1 MASLV
6 RRFLR
11 DRAGHFAMA
20 MTVALTPIM
29 GGLALALDYSQMNR
43 QKQATLNA
51 LDAAGIAAARHLVSG
66 ADDAAVQAYARDFFD
81 ANLGPVDPADAELY
95 ITLPNNE
102 GGGGTLKLRA
112 ELTYRPYFLPVFT
125 ELLDPSSQAGGE
137 VTFDARTEIR
147 LKNTLEVALVL
158 DNSGSMDYLGTGSGE
173 KRMTLLKAAAKQLA
187 DTMSLQSQ
195 QIKQVEKP
203 VQFALVPFAGS
214 VNIGPE
220 HAGAA
225 WMDTLGLSP
234 VHHENF
240 DWTTLDEPDRRAEKI
255 EGVWRKLGTGW
266 GAQEGEVLTRF
277 TLYRDMQKVESR
289 EWVSTGWEY
298 VCTEYDDDGTCD
310 EGEWR
315 NGYYE
320 NTLGPFAS
328 WQGCVEAR
336 PYPYNTDATAPIYGG
351 FGVGDPA
358 TLFVPMFGPDEPGD
372 RWETQDNPDPAN
384 FGAANNWW
392 NDFSDSSSGQT
403 RQRHMAKYYEVRPYG
418 ARSPQGAGPNY
429 SCTTRPVTPLT
440 DISTEAG
447 LAAIKTAID
456 AMQANGATNV
466 PEGMVWGWHMVDG
479 IEPFAEARP
488 MSERGNDKVVI
499 VLTDGENTYYTP
511 RSLGYYD
518 PAGNRSTYSAHGYMQ
533 PGYNGGTVGRLLDG
547 TGADVGK
554 YDYSNSNYTRAMN
567 DHFATLCGNAKASGI
582 IVMTIALDLDED
594 DYWQSAAIDGL
605 RECASDSRFRS
616 DPDDPSKPAKLFWNA
631 TGASL
636 SQDFE
641 EIADE
646 LSNLRIVS

>member
-11 DRAGHFAMA
+11 DRAGNFAMA
-20 MTVALTPIM
+20 LAVALTPIM
-29 GGLALALDYSQMNR
+29 GGLALALDFAEMNR

-66 ADDAAVQAYARDFFD
+66 ADGAAVQAYAHAFFE
-81 ANLGPVDPADAELY
+81 ANLGPVDPGDTELHLA
-95 ITLPNNE
+95 LPNNE
-102 GGGGTLKLRA
+102 AGGGTLRLSA
-112 ELTYRPYFLPVFT
+112 ELTYRPYLLPVFS
-125 ELLDPSSQAGGE
+125 ELLDPSSQADGE
-137 VTFDARTEIR
+137 VTFNARTEIR

-158 DNSGSMDYLGTGSGE
+158 DNSGSMDYLGTGSGQ

-195 QIKQVEKP
+195 HVRQVEKP

-214 VNIGPE
+214 VNIGPQN
-220 HAGAA
+220 AGAP

-240 DWTTLDEPDRRAEKI
+240 DWTTLDEPDRRAERI
-255 EGVWRKLGTGW
+255 DGVWRKAGTGW
-266 GAQEGEVLTRF
+266 GTQEGDVLTRF
-277 TLYRDMQKVESR
+277 SLYRDMRKVESR
-289 EWVSTGWEY
+289 EWVSTGREF
-298 VCTEYDDDGTCD
+298 VCTEHRDNGTCK

-320 NTLGPFAS
+320 NTIGPYAS

-336 PYPYNTDATAPIYGG
+336 PYPYNANAMAPIHNGA
-351 FGVGDPA
+351 GDPA

-372 RWETQDNPDPAN
+372 RWATEDKPYPSGY
-384 FGAANNWW
+384 GAANNWW
-392 NDFSDSSSGQT
+392 NDFSDSGSGQA
-403 RQRHMAKYYEVRPYG
+403 RQRNMAKYYELRPYG
-418 ARSPQGAGPNY
+418 AQSPQGAGPNY

-447 LAAIKTAID
+447 LASIKSAID

-466 PEGMVWGWHMVDG
+466 PEGMVWGWHMLDG

-511 RSLGYYD
+511 GSLGYQD
-518 PAGNRSTYSAHGYMQ
+518 PAGNRSTYSAHGYVQ
-533 PGYNGGTVGRLLDG
+533 PGYDGGTVGRLLDG
-547 TGADVGK
+547 TGAGVGK
-554 YDYSNSNYTRAMN
+554 YDFSNSNYTRAMN
-567 DHFATLCGNAKASGI
+567 DHFATLCGNAKSSGI

-594 DYWQSAAIDGL
+594 DYGQAAAIEAL
-605 RECASDSRFRS
+605 RQCASDSRFRS
-616 DPDDPSKPAKLFWNA
+616 DAQDPSRPAKLFWNA

-636 SQDFE
+636 SKDFE